1 MLLQHENLYC
11 TLCTCKI
18 LLLFLSIL
26 FKGIDQYFLFIHID
40 MFLHSLKGHTVHI
53 TLTYT
58 ICKEFIFGCD
68 HSLSIQIF
76 YLTVISH

>member
-1 MLLQHENLYC
+1 MFLQHENLYC
-11 TLCTCKI
+11 TFSFV
-18 LLLFLSIL
+18 FLDL

-40 MFLHSLKGHTVHI
+40 MFLHSPKEHTVHI

-58 ICKEFIFGCD
+58 ICKESIFRCD